1 MKEFKNNLLNLLCK
15 RYPEKTREELMVLIL
30 TGNIYVNSHK
40 EKNPKI
46 LINKTS
52 KIDLVE
58 NTCQIFVSRGGYKL
72 LEALKDFEIEVKN
85 KICADVGSSTGGFT
99 DCLLQCGA
107 NFVYSIDVG
116 INQLSYKLRI
126 DPRVKVLERTNIF
139 DVTEFKIVPNF
150 AVVDVSF
157 RSSISICVNLIDK
170 LSDNFI
176 IVLIKPQFEFKSL
189 NLDIKNFN
197 GIVNGKY
204 LKIIL
209 QNVIEKFYKNKL
221 QVKNILKL
229 KTKGKKGNQEFMF
242 LVARSS
248 VLNIANS
255 MQLLRNIEF

>member
-1 MKEFKNNLLNLLCK
+1 MI
-15 RYPEKTREELMVLIL
+15 LIL

-40 EKNPKI
+40 EKNPKV

-58 NTCQIFVSRGGYKL
+58 NASQTFVSRGGYKL
-72 LEALKDFEIEVKN
+72 LEALKDFKIEVKN
-85 KICADVGSSTGGFT
+85 KICVDVGSSTGGFT

-107 NFVYSIDVG
+107 NFVYSVDVG

-176 IVLIKPQFEFKSL
+176 IVLIKPQFEVKNL

-197 GIVNGKY
+197 GVVNADY
-204 LKIIL
+204 LKTIL
-209 QNVIEKFYKNKL
+209 QSVIEKFYKNKL

-242 LVARSS
+242 LVVRSS
-248 VLNIANS
+248 VLNIVSS
-255 MQLLRNIEF
+255 MQLLNNIEF

>member
-1 MKEFKNNLLNLLCK
+1 MKGSRNNLLNILCK
-15 RYPEKTREELMVLIL
+15 SYPEKTREELIVLIL

-46 LINKTS
+46 LVNKTS

-58 NTCQIFVSRGGYKL
+58 NTFQVFVSRGGYKL
-72 LEALKDFEIEVKN
+72 LEALKSFEIEVKN
-85 KICADVGSSTGGFT
+85 KICIDVGSSTGGFT

-107 NFVYSIDVG
+107 NYVYSIDVG

-126 DPRVKVLERTNIF
+126 DPRVKVLEKTNIF
-139 DVTEFKIVPNF
+139 DVKKFSIVPNF

-157 RSSISICVNLIDK
+157 RSSISICANLIDK

-197 GIVNGKY
+197 GVVDIKY

-209 QNVIEKFYKNKL
+209 QSVIEKFYKNKL

-242 LVARSS
+242 LVVRSD
-248 VLNIANS
+248 VLNIESS
-255 MQLLRNIEF
+255 MLLLSNIEF

>member
-1 MKEFKNNLLNLLCK
+1 MI
-15 RYPEKTREELMVLIL
+15 LIL

-40 EKNPKI
+40 EKNPKV

-58 NTCQIFVSRGGYKL
+58 NACQTFVSRGGYKL
-72 LEALKDFEIEVKN
+72 LEALKDFKIEVKN
-85 KICADVGSSTGGFT
+85 KICVDVGSSTGGFT

-107 NFVYSIDVG
+107 NFVYSVDVG
-116 INQLSYKLRI
+116 TNQLSYKLRI

-176 IVLIKPQFEFKSL
+176 IVLIKPQFEVKNL

-197 GIVNGKY
+197 GVVNADY
-204 LKIIL
+204 LKTIL
-209 QNVIEKFYKNKL
+209 QSVIEKFYKNKL

-242 LVARSS
+242 LVVRSS
-248 VLNIANS
+248 ILNIVSS
-255 MQLLRNIEF
+255 MQLLNNIEF

>member
-1 MKEFKNNLLNLLCK
+1 MI
-15 RYPEKTREELMVLIL
+15 LIL

-40 EKNPKI
+40 EKNPKV

-58 NTCQIFVSRGGYKL
+58 NNACQTFVSRGGYKL
-72 LEALKDFEIEVKN
+72 LEALKDFKIEVKN
-85 KICADVGSSTGGFT
+85 KICVDVGSSTGGFT

-107 NFVYSIDVG
+107 NFVYSVDVG
-116 INQLSYKLRI
+116 TNQLSYKLRI

-176 IVLIKPQFEFKSL
+176 IVLIKPQFEVKSL
-189 NLDIKNFN
+189 NLDIK
-197 GIVNGKY
+197 
-204 LKIIL
+204 IL
-209 QNVIEKFYKNKL
+209 
-221 QVKNILKL
+221 
-229 KTKGKKGNQEFMF
+229 M
-242 LVARSS
+242 
-248 VLNIANS
+248 VL
-255 MQLLRNIEF
+255 

>member
-1 MKEFKNNLLNLLCK
+1 MKGFRNNLLNILCK
-15 RYPEKTREELMVLIL
+15 RYPKKTREELMILIL

-40 EKNPKI
+40 EKNPKV

-58 NTCQIFVSRGGYKL
+58 NACQTFVSRGGYKL
-72 LEALKDFEIEVKN
+72 LEALKDFKIEVKN
-85 KICADVGSSTGGFT
+85 KICVDVGSSTGGFT

-107 NFVYSIDVG
+107 NFVYSVDVG
-116 INQLSYKLRI
+116 TNQLSYKLRI

-176 IVLIKPQFEFKSL
+176 IVLIKPQFEVKSL

-197 GIVNGKY
+197 GVVNGDY
-204 LKIIL
+204 LKTIL
-209 QNVIEKFYKNKL
+209 QSVIEKFYKNKL

-242 LVARSS
+242 LVVRSS
-248 VLNIANS
+248 VLNIVSS
-255 MQLLRNIEF
+255 MQLLNNIEF

>member
-1 MKEFKNNLLNLLCK
+1 MI
-15 RYPEKTREELMVLIL
+15 LIL

-40 EKNPKI
+40 EKNPKV

-58 NTCQIFVSRGGYKL
+58 NACQTFVSRGGYKL
-72 LEALKDFEIEVKN
+72 LEALKDFKIEVKN
-85 KICADVGSSTGGFT
+85 KICVDVGSSTGGFT

-107 NFVYSIDVG
+107 NFVYSVDVG
-116 INQLSYKLRI
+116 TNQLSYKLRI

-176 IVLIKPQFEFKSL
+176 IVLIKPQFEVKNL

-197 GIVNGKY
+197 GVVNADY
-204 LKIIL
+204 LKTIL
-209 QNVIEKFYKNKL
+209 QSVIEKFYKNKL

-242 LVARSS
+242 LVVRSS
-248 VLNIANS
+248 VLNIVSS
-255 MQLLRNIEF
+255 MQLLNNIEF